1 MFIFRNYCLS
11 LFSQKINLEMLENSH
26 IESIAAGDQEAFKKL
41 HDELYKRLF
50 YYVYQLTHDKE
61 LAEDYIQEAFLL
73 FWKKR
78 QTFSEVLAVKTY
90 FYLTLRNK
98 VMCYFRDRFIHKRIL
113 ENMDCPEIVEESQTM
128 IVAEVCGEVQRAISA
143 LPAQT
148 QRVIRLSMLDMTV
161 EEIAV
166 KLNIS
171 PNTVKTLKKN
181 GYKSLRQQ
189 LYDLKSLILLL
200 LFY

>member
-1 MFIFRNYCLS
+1 
-11 LFSQKINLEMLENSH
+11 MLENSH
-26 IESIAAGDQEAFKKL
+26 IESIAAGNREAFKKL

-50 YYVYQLTHDKE
+50 YYVYKLTHDKE
-61 LAEDYIQEAFLL
+61 LAEDFIQETFLL
-73 FWKKR
+73 FWKNR

-98 VMCYFRDRFIHKRIL
+98 VMSYFRDNSIHKRIL
-113 ENMDCPEIVEESQTM
+113 ENMDNPETVEENQAI
-128 IVAEVCGEVQRAISA
+128 IVAEVCGEVQRAIST
-143 LPAQT
+143 LPVRT

-181 GYKSLRQQ
+181 GYKALREQ
-189 LYDLKSLILLL
+189 LRDLRFLVLLL

>member
-1 MFIFRNYCLS
+1 MDLG
-11 LFSQKINLEMLENSH
+11 MLENSH
-26 IESIAAGDQEAFKKL
+26 IESIAIGNREAFKKL

-50 YYVYQLTHDKE
+50 YYVYRLTRNKE
-61 LAEDYIQEAFLL
+61 LAEDFIQEAFLL

-98 VMCYFRDRFIHKRIL
+98 VMNHFRNNSIHKRIL
-113 ENMDCPEIVEESQTM
+113 DNMDCPETVEERQTI
-128 IVAEVCGEVQRAISA
+128 IVAEVCGEVQRAIST

-148 QRVIRLSMLDMTV
+148 RRVIRLSMLDMTV

-181 GYKSLRQQ
+181 GYKSLREQ
-189 LYDLKSLILLL
+189 LYDLKSLMFLL